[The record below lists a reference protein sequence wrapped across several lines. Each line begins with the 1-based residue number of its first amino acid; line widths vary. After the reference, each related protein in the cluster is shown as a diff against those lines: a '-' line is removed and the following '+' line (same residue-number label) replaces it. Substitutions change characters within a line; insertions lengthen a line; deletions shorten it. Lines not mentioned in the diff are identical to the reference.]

1 MINTDSHPLSL
12 PDAFPISGWLGAV
25 FPDYYAFVFRPE
37 VIASLNGIAWWAVMM
52 FVWVAGIELDIGQAW
67 KHRRETGITA
77 GLALGTPLLF
87 GAVAALFILRTPGW
101 IGAAGAPWQVVAGIG
116 LAWAVAALPLL

>member
-1 MINTDSHPLSL
+1 
-12 PDAFPISGWLGAV
+12 
-25 FPDYYAFVFRPE
+25 
-37 VIASLNGIAWWAVMM
+37 MM

-101 IGAAGAPWQVVAGIG
+101 IGAAGAHWPVVAAIG
-116 LAWAVAALPLL
+116 MAWAGCRPSTLALFMGRLPIPRPPLGPRANTGCADGPEEGGWHVLKSV